1 MDMGIRMNTTMR
13 MMMTALACL
22 GLAACASGASKPT
35 PTLAGVKALQEQAE
49 RDAAAGRSEQ
59 ALVAY
64 QQLANQLPTN
74 ADAWFRL
81 GNAYVRMGQPD
92 QAVAAYEQVLKIEPK
107 HAKAWHNL
115 GVLRLRQAAA
125 AFSESAVDANGSD
138 PSLQQQSTQLVD
150 GIARLTSPQGDSRPP
165 AQPAAD
171 AEHGP

>member
-1 MDMGIRMNTTMR
+1 MNTTMR
-13 MMMTALACL
+13 MVMTAVACA
-22 GLAACASGASKPT
+22 GLAACASGSSKPT
-35 PTLAGVKALQEQAE
+35 LTGVKALQEQAE
-49 RDAAAGRSEQ
+49 RDATAGRPEQ

-64 QQLANQLPTN
+64 QQLAHQLPTN

-138 PSLQQQSTQLVD
+138 PTLQQQSTQLVD
-150 GIARLTSPQGDSRPP
+150 GIARLTAPPGDSH
-165 AQPAAD
+165 APAAPAND
-171 AEHGP
+171 AGRGP